1 MTKNIIQLTKDE
13 LNNIHQMIETYK
25 KKYDEIGNLEKTLKT
40 LNNTRDQIKEQLEK
54 VRNDEQLFGKK
65 LIEKYGKGKFNIQ
78 TFEYELEE
86 QK

>member
-1 MTKNIIQLTKDE
+1 MTAIQLTRDE
-13 LNNIHQMIETYK
+13 LNSIHGMINIYK
-25 KKYDEIGNLEKTLKT
+25 TKYTEINNLEETLKK
-40 LNNTRDQIKEQLEK
+40 LNNTRDQIKKQLDK
-54 VRNDEQLFGKK
+54 VRNDEELFGKE

>member
-40 LNNTRDQIKEQLEK
+40 LN
-54 VRNDEQLFGKK
+54 
-65 LIEKYGKGKFNIQ
+65 IQ